1 MEVDR
6 GEPDDI
12 ENADYRI
19 AECVDDEQIGIRSFF
34 SEEALELHVHP
45 EMREVQNEEQ
55 DDDDAEDEHVFRRPR
70 GRLRLARNGVTHL
83 GGTPGPVLKLDKNR
97 EENVDDKAQGE
108 DGHHDLDQDVRVHEL
123 ARLTIEVGGDDGG
136 KIKHEVQSDKDQQEH
151 AAKAH
156 YQLFTD

>member
-19 AECVDDEQIGIRSFF
+19 AERVDDELIGIRSLF
-34 SEEALELHVHP
+34 SEEALKLHMHP
-45 EMREVQNEEQ
+45 EMREVQNEEE
-55 DDDDAEDEHVFRRPR
+55 DDDHAENEHVLRRPR
-70 GRLRLARNGVTHL
+70 RRLRLARDGVAHL
-83 GGTPGPVLKLDKNR
+83 GGTAGPVFELDKDR
-97 EENVDDKAQGE
+97 EKNVDDEAQSE
-108 DGHHDLDQDVRVHEL
+108 DGHHNLHKNIRVHEL
-123 ARLTIEVGGDDGG
+123 ARLTVKVGGDDGG
-136 KIKHEVQSDKDQQEH
+136 KIKREVQSDKDQQEH